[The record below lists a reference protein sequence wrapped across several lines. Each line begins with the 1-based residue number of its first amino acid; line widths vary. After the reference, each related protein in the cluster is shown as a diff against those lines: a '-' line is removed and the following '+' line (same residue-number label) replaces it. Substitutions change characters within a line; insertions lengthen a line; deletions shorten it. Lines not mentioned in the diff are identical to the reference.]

1 MFSVNYPN
9 KQEYAEL
16 LSKMLDQY
24 FKKQK
29 EFYQQNS
36 IGDLNFIFYAGTKE
50 WYAIRLIDPRDNY
63 APVIGMHGDMQWLGC
78 PVIKVEKEF
87 YFHMALKDRD

>member
-1 MFSVNYPN
+1 MVRINYPN

-16 LSKMLDQY
+16 LSQMLDQY

-36 IGDLNFIFYAGTKE
+36 IEDPNFIFYVGMKE
-50 WYAIRLIDPRDNY
+50 WYAIRLIDQNTLYPPTIEMN
-63 APVIGMHGDMQWLGC
+63 GDMQWLGS
-78 PVIKVEKEF
+78 PVIRINKES
-87 YFHMALKDRD
+87 YFHMALKDRV

>member
-1 MFSVNYPN
+1 MFKINYPN

-36 IGDLNFIFYAGTKE
+36 IEDPNFIFYVGMKE
-50 WYAIRLIDPRDNY
+50 WYAIRLVDHHDSY
-63 APVIGMHGDMQWLGC
+63 APAIEMNGDMQWLGS
-78 PVIKVEKEF
+78 PVIRVTKES
-87 YFHMALKDRD
+87 YFHIAL

>member
-1 MFSVNYPN
+1 VIKVNYPN

-36 IGDLNFIFYAGTKE
+36 IDDPNFIFYVGMKE
-50 WYAIRLIDPRDNY
+50 WYAIRLVDFNDSY
-63 APVIGMHGDMQWLGC
+63 APVIEMNGDLKWLGH
-78 PVIKVEKEF
+78 PVIRVTKDS
-87 YFHMALKDRD
+87 YFHIALKDRI